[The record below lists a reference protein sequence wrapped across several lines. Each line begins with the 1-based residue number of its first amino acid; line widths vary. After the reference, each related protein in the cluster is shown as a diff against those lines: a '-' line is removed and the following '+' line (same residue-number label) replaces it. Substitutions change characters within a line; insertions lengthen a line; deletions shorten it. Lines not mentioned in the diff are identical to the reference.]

1 MKAYRHCHL
10 PERGFTLHELII
22 TVAMLAI
29 IMGLGVPTMDTFITN
44 QRVRGAT
51 FDLTST
57 LLMARSEATKRN
69 ADVVVTPLGGGWQD
83 GWTVTTLTPTGLETL
98 MQHDPIAKVNV
109 TTALASV
116 TYQHTGRLA
125 PNPIEAKFT
134 VDAEPANASVKQ
146 RCLLIDTSGKVTN
159 EC

>member
-1 MKAYRHCHL
+1 MQ
-10 PERGFTLHELII
+10 RGFTLHELII
-22 TVAMLAI
+22 VLAI
-29 IMGLGVPTMDTFITN
+29 SAIILGLGVPSLQSFITN
-44 QRVRGAT
+44 QRVRGT
-51 FDLTST
+51 VFDLTST

-69 ADVVVTPLGGGWQD
+69 ADVTVAPLGAGWQD
-83 GWTVTTLTPTGLETL
+83 GWVVTTITPTGVQTL
-98 MQHDPIAKVNV
+98 MQHDPLSKVSV

-116 TYQHTGRLA
+116 TYQHTGRIA

-134 VDAEPANASVKQ
+134 VDANPAHWGVTS